1 MKYQK
6 EMLEAAHKYSI
17 GNKPMLSQDKR
28 CGCFFCGKIYD
39 PKEITYYY
47 QTDTN
52 PYDAK
57 GTAFCPYCSIDSVI
71 GESAGFPL
79 TKEFLDAMHDYWF

>member
-1 MKYQK
+1 MT
-6 EMLEAAHKYSI
+6 
-17 GNKPMLSQDKR
+17 
-28 CGCFFCGKIYD
+28 

>member
-1 MKYQK
+1 MKYPK

-17 GNKPMLSQDKR
+17 
-28 CGCFFCGKIYD
+28 CGKIYD

>member
-1 MKYQK
+1 MKYPK

-28 CGCFFCGKIYD
+28 CGCFFCGKIYE

-47 QTDTN
+47 QIDTN
-52 PYDAK
+52 LYDAK
-57 GTAFCPYCSIDSVI
+57 GTAFCPCCSIDSVI
-71 GESAGFPL
+71 GKSAGFPL
-79 TKEFLDAMHDYWF
+79 TENFLDAMHDDWF